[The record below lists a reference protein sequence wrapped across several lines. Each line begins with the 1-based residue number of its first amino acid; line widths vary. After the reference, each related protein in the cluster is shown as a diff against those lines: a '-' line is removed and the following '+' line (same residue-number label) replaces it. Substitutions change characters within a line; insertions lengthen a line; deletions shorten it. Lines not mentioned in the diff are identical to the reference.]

1 MMNVGHLSH
10 HVVVGPGSHMGLESG
25 ASKHFHFHFS
35 DRWDDGK
42 WKFSTLNTLP
52 FVHCRWRRRLTMTS
66 DYNMLIFKKKKLKK
80 MMELRTTSS
89 KSVTIICRKDQQ
101 YHQIFW
107 ITWNKV
113 YKLRV
118 RKLKWGGTGRNI
130 TQYFQSSIWIAN
142 LEVSKETL
150 VCKIVIVMKADGY
163 SLRRRGRPTTHP
175 TRPTETL
182 NNQVST

>member
-1 MMNVGHLSH
+1 
-10 HVVVGPGSHMGLESG
+10 
-25 ASKHFHFHFS
+25 
-35 DRWDDGK
+35 
-42 WKFSTLNTLP
+42 
-52 FVHCRWRRRLTMTS
+52 MTS
-66 DYNMLIFKKKKLKK
+66 DYNMVIFKKKKLKK

-142 LEVSKETL
+142 IEVSKETL
-150 VCKIVIVMKADGY
+150 VCKIVIVMKVDGY
-163 SLRRRGRPTTHP
+163 SLRRRGRPTTHQP
-175 TRPTETL
+175 DRRRLWTTKFLLRKLSTAIWEQPVGSNRPQIIISIP
-182 NNQVST
+182 NCWQ